1 MPSPLKSTWVFGV
14 EKLFPSRT
22 VGVSLPDKGVLLDNY
37 TQFFSQ
43 KTPVEFFG
51 VPLDDNSIL
60 HDAPFPEILAE
71 CRGVLEEMNKG
82 SIWRSHVDRNVD
94 GQNRCSF
101 YKALA
106 SLPPDDQQ
114 KCFEKIV
121 ECLQRSEGTK
131 HIGGHLLKGRSSFVR
146 CLPLH
151 VPHNN
156 ISSLFSFLPTC
167 YILAVFSYFAEVPN
181 GKKNPRQ
188 ALTGKGK
195 TFFNYFGLLLGMGT
209 FDLQSDHMT

>member
-146 CLPLH
+146 AYHFTFLITTSVRSFRSFQHVTFLH
-151 VPHNN
+151 
-156 ISSLFSFLPTC
+156 FSVASQKC
-167 YILAVFSYFAEVPN
+167 QMARRI
-181 GKKNPRQ
+181 PRQ

-195 TFFNYFGLLLGMGT
+195 TFSNYFDLLLGMGT
-209 FDLQSDHMT
+209 FDLQSDYTT

>member
-22 VGVSLPDKGVLLDNY
+22 VGVSLRDKGVLLDNY

-151 VPHNN
+151 VSHNN

-167 YILAVFSYFAEVPN
+167 YILALFSCFAEMPN
-181 GKKNPRQ
+181 GTKNPE
-188 ALTGKGK
+188 AG
-195 TFFNYFGLLLGMGT
+195 FNRKRENIF
-209 FDLQSDHMT
+209 